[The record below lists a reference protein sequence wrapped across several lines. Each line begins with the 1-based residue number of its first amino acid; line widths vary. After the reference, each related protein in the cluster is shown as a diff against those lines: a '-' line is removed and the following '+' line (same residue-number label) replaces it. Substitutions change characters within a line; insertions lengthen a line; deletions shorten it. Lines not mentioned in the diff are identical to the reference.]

1 MSESIG
7 SIYSTKIPLL
17 SENADIQ
24 EALRLYHYGA
34 GAGTYSPTN
43 TNIENL
49 LPQSIAYYLNSLQT
63 QITSVS
69 GTLGVQASTW
79 TGKGTL
85 VTSTAAGVIY
95 SLSIGATNGMVL
107 TVKSSASN
115 GTGMEWVVP
124 SVLADNIVTLSYKT
138 LDNPKFLSG
147 GYIADN
153 SGQPLISFP
162 TTVTSAVNAVTISN
176 AATGNKPSI
185 SATGSDTNI
194 TLNLISKG
202 TGTVQINGSDVP
214 TLAGVQTFTN
224 KTLSNPTIINDL
236 YLGTV
241 LSNPSK
247 IVFEGSTDD
256 AFETTL
262 TVVDPTADRT
272 VTIPNVDGTLITT
285 GNLTSITSTGT
296 ITSGAWNGTSITTQ
310 YGGTGLSGTTP
321 FTLNGAVYASS
332 TSALTTGTLPTA
344 SGGTNLTSFTSGG
357 AMYATS
363 TSALTTG
370 TLPAISGGTGQALYT
385 VGDILYA
392 NTTTTLNKLSAT
404 TNGYLLTLVAGVPA
418 WAAAP
423 VSLPTQT
430 GNGGK
435 YLTTDGTTASWATIA
450 AGYTAPT
457 IGSTLIASGT
467 TYTTLPGVT
476 SVNGLTLP
484 ATGGTALVTTA
495 TSQTVSGNLISH
507 IATNAQTASY
517 SIVAA
522 DDGKIVE
529 INNATANTITVP
541 LNTAQAIPVGSQ
553 INIIQTGVGQTTV
566 VPTTVTTATYASG
579 GAAAATTVVIAATNA
594 AILAGQK
601 ITGIGFADNTYVV
614 SVSTTTITF
623 FPAATSQISGTLTF
637 SIPVFATPGLKLRS
651 QWSSATLIKRVA
663 DSRTST
669 NYSNDTWVL
678 LGDLTA

>member
-95 SLSIGATNGMVL
+95 PLSIGATNGMVL

-176 AATGNKPSI
+176 ATTGNKPSI

-321 FTLNGAVYASS
+321 FTLNGAVYAS
-332 TSALTTGTLPTA
+332 
-344 SGGTNLTSFTSGG
+344 
-357 AMYATS
+357 S

-541 LNTAQAIPVGSQ
+541 LNTTQAIPVGSQ
-553 INIIQTGVGQTTV
+553 INIIQTGVGQTTIN
-566 VPTTVTTATYASG
+566 PTSITTATYASG

-601 ITGIGFADNTYVV
+601 ITGTGFADNTYVV

-623 FPAATSQISGTLTF
+623 SPAATAQISGTLTF
-637 SIPVFATPGLKLRS
+637 SIPVFATPGLKLRTA
-651 QWSSATLIKRVA
+651 WSSATLIKRVA